1 MLDNNS
7 EVTEESKVSKK
18 KTKKKL
24 AEKYDKPDQVSDLD
38 DEELL
43 AKLKKWIEESYS
55 YNQKFIEI
63 GRQHIFFLY
72 VDQWE
77 PEWRKTREA
86 QNVPTMQF
94 NHIRVEL
101 DSVMGEYKDNIPDVI
116 LTSKVDPQDKLD
128 WLNGLAKQ
136 ICYSSDAEM
145 KYSIALR
152 NSLEVGWGFLKA
164 VIAYESNDSF
174 AQCILIDTNQDFQ
187 VAFWDPCAIENTGA
201 DGDFCGDY
209 NIMSMDDF
217 KRKFDIENPIGTGQT
232 SNYFNWQ
239 QRDSITIANIWYKDY
254 FKKTL
259 VKLSDD
265 QELES
270 SKAKK
275 IIEERETL
283 LESIDIEE
291 LMILGMEIPE
301 PLEIV
306 SERDVMDYTIKHVR
320 FIENGII
327 ERADWPGKYLPLVR
341 NIGEKTVI
349 DGEPTF
355 IAYIQDI
362 KDVQM
367 LYNYGMSEIARGLV
381 NTHKSKVMGTP
392 QMVKGFEQQ
401 WRQPNNV
408 QGMLNYNS
416 DPTVPGG
423 APIFIDPIPFNQSL
437 LPLQQV
443 ISQEINTIM
452 GRFEESRGQESNA
465 MSGVSVQKRK
475 EISNNVISNYIY
487 NNKKAIER
495 LWVVIVDLLPHIYGE
510 EGREVEIRDDKGM
523 PKKIKLNN
531 RTGRMKPQKGMENME
546 GFMGGMEEEIEHKVD
561 HDSYSI
567 EIKVAGNFDEQRE
580 KSLGLMLQAVQAS
593 PQSWPLLAD
602 VFMGETG
609 LEKSK
614 LLEERF
620 KTILP
625 PEVKAM
631 ENGEPAPPPQPN
643 PMMQIEQGKMQV
655 EMAKV
660 EMAKEEMQGKLQ
672 MNMLNA
678 ELEKEKI
685 INERL
690 KIQMEAQ
697 QNHVDSSVS
706 LAEAQADLQKIQ
718 IKSEA
723 DLQKGHLDL
732 QKAHVVH
739 NTHKMKQIDKL
750 FENKQEGKA

>member
-7 EVTEESKVSKK
+7 EVTEGSKVSKK

-136 ICYSSDAEM
+136 ICYSSAAEM

-174 AQCILIDTNQDFQ
+174 AKCILIDTNQDFQ

-217 KRKFDIENPIGTGQT
+217 KRKFDIENPISTGQT

-392 QMVKGFEQQ
+392 DMTKGFEQQ
-401 WRQPNNV
+401 WRQPNQV
-408 QGMLNYNS
+408 QGILYANP
-416 DPTVPGG
+416 DPRVPGSM
-423 APIFIDPIPFNQSL
+423 PIFIDPPPFNQSL

-750 FENKQEGKA
+750 FENKKEGKA